1 MVGFFINKSVQ
12 YLNKLITKSSFYE
25 LNQVD
30 WTQYYLICYVKQ
42 IVVLTQQ
49 TLLPV
54 PELIALLKVKT
65 HLLVKVCWDKC

>member
-12 YLNKLITKSSFYE
+12 YLYKFITKLNFDE

-42 IVVLTQQ
+42 NVVLTQQ
-49 TLLPV
+49 T
-54 PELIALLKVKT
+54 
-65 HLLVKVCWDKC
+65 